1 MTQTLLSSFGAEK
14 NILNKLGQNAMHTAI
29 LAGRKEIARLL
40 LKQNVNIIKDN
51 RGLSPVHMVVLT
63 ENMEMLKFFFEEL
76 ILN

>member
-14 NILNKLGQNAMHTAI
+14 NIVNKLGQNSMHTAI
-29 LAGRKEIARLL
+29 LAGKKEIARLL

>member
-29 LAGRKEIARLL
+29 LAGRKEIARLF

>member
-51 RGLSPVHMVVLT
+51 RGLSQVHMVVLT